1 MKKIKKKE
9 KGKGKGKV
17 KELPLK
23 KFKCGAKFQGIV
35 DVQAVVATKHKTDC
49 RDEVSIWSFTT
60 LWSMLSMN
68 SLDAKKEDPW
78 NEIQV

>member
-35 DVQAVVATKHKTDC
+35 DVQAVVATNHQTDC
-49 RDEVSIWSFTT
+49 RDEVSYLVIYNFVVNAEHEQSRCKAGG
-60 LWSMLSMN
+60 
-68 SLDAKKEDPW
+68 SLE
-78 NEIQV
+78 